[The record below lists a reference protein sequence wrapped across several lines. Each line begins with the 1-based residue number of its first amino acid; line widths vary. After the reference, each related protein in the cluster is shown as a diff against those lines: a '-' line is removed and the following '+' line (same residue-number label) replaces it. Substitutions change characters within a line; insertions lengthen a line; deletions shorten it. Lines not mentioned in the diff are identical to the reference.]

1 MHPHFLQA
9 NEVGP
14 MSENQL
20 KVLACTVGMEQYG
33 VELKQLSSIEKPEG
47 IARVPNVPSI
57 IRGVVLVRGELV
69 PVIDLKGLDQQENTE
84 ITAYTRLLVCKKDE
98 GDMALLVDQAS
109 DIVDIVEESI
119 NAGISTSGKEY
130 RTGMVETAIGLMTLI
145 ETKKLAEQV
154 ELIHSDLEKANLTK

>member
-1 MHPHFLQA
+1 
-9 NEVGP
+9 
-14 MSENQL
+14 
-20 KVLACTVGMEQYG
+20 
-33 VELKQLSSIEKPEG
+33 
-47 IARVPNVPSI
+47 
-57 IRGVVLVRGELV
+57 
-69 PVIDLKGLDQQENTE
+69 
-84 ITAYTRLLVCKKDE
+84 
-98 GDMALLVDQAS
+98 MALLVDQAS